1 MGNLGL
7 ENVTGYR
14 CLNYREIGNRNPTTR
29 ENMSY
34 WGVKMATEDIPAIG
48 DQNLVTGNRNKR
60 NSYVRQPHHVSCAT
74 HQLHS
79 DTCFFFPQLLFLPV
93 AVFSLF
99 SGETA
104 HRRLHHTG
112 SPSPR
117 ERGRKKK
124 REEEEEERGRKKKR
138 REEEEEAERK
148 GEEERKEEE
157 EERGRRRERKE
168 EEEEEGRRRS
178 REGRKKKREEG
189 RKKKKKQS
197 CEKASP
203 EEEIGFVGEHSD
215 RKEEEL
221 RKKKTRVAVRLVG
234 RTGHVVRLSH
244 VRFSPETID
253 ITYVSSVFS

>member
-1 MGNLGL
+1 
-7 ENVTGYR
+7 
-14 CLNYREIGNRNPTTR
+14 
-29 ENMSY
+29 
-34 WGVKMATEDIPAIG
+34 MA
-48 DQNLVTGNRNKR
+48 
-60 NSYVRQPHHVSCAT
+60 S
-74 HQLHS
+74 
-79 DTCFFFPQLLFLPV
+79 LFLPYTAIYSGENITCDSRTTYPVRPTSRTSTRVFFSQLFFLSV

-157 EERGRRRERKE
+157 EEEGRERKKKR
-168 EEEEEGRRRS
+168 EEGRRRRGGKKKKQRS

-189 RKKKKKQS
+189 RRRRSRVVKKLRRRRRS
-197 CEKASP
+197 VSSEKR
-203 EEEIGFVGEHSD
+203 EEG
-215 RKEEEL
+215 
-221 RKKKTRVAVRLVG
+221 RKKSWKKNTCRCATDGSHITRDAAVARKI
-234 RTGHVVRLSH
+234 
-244 VRFSPETID
+244 FSF
-253 ITYVSSVFS
+253 YKA